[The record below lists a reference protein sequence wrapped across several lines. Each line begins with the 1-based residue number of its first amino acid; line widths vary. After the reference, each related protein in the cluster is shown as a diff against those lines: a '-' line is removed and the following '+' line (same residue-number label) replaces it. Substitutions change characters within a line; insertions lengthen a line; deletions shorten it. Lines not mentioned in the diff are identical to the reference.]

1 MARCVSAET
10 HTHFTYAEGATVS
23 GMRVYYLETR
33 KRTTTRESSSEYRR
47 SVEEIKLMRL
57 WPSSA
62 LSICQYTDRHPV
74 HLLHFLTVSASLL
87 STLKNEI
94 LFLCSAC
101 GYLIVR
107 VSDSLSLGYGE
118 RKGVSSETAM
128 TLCRLAECSVPMAGG
143 GGGGGGGA
151 AAHLP
156 SPSLSTQQAN
166 TLCCT
171 RHPGTYTASQVFNAV
186 SSDIV

>member
-1 MARCVSAET
+1 
-10 HTHFTYAEGATVS
+10 
-23 GMRVYYLETR
+23 
-33 KRTTTRESSSEYRR
+33 
-47 SVEEIKLMRL
+47 MRL

-94 LFLCSAC
+94 LFLRSAC

-143 GGGGGGGA
+143 GRGGVEVEGQQLTSRHRLCQHSKQTHFA
-151 AAHLP
+151 ARGIQAHIQPVRYLT
-156 SPSLSTQQAN
+156 LSAPISCKTEDEKRSEYRDKG
-166 TLCCT
+166 LCSFT
-171 RHPGTYTASQVFNAV
+171 RKNKPAGDFVYCV
-186 SSDIV
+186 SETD

>member
-1 MARCVSAET
+1 
-10 HTHFTYAEGATVS
+10 
-23 GMRVYYLETR
+23 
-33 KRTTTRESSSEYRR
+33 
-47 SVEEIKLMRL
+47 MRL

-128 TLCRLAECSVPMAGG
+128 TLCRLAECSVPMAEGG
-143 GGGGGGGA
+143 GGWRWRGSS
-151 AAHLP
+151 
-156 SPSLSTQQAN
+156 SPPVTVSVN
-166 TLCCT
+166 
-171 RHPGTYTASQVFNAV
+171 TASKHTLLHEASRHIYSQ
-186 SSDIV
+186 SGI